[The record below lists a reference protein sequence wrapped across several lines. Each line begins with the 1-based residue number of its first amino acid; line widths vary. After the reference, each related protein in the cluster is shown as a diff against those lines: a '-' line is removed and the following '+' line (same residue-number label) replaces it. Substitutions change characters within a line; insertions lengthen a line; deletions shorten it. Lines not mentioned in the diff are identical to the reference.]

1 LLSHWRGD
9 AFLAPL
15 SKVSDKEDLMIHRA
29 SGSAYA
35 LLLLLFVAAASVHA
49 QDSAAATPSQMRE
62 LRAEV
67 NRLDDALSTVRDD
80 NPRAQEFRDR
90 EKRIREDLQ
99 WLRDEMLKH
108 QQDETKGLAATSK
121 EVESLRNEI
130 RDLRHD
136 IDASFG
142 DASFG
147 DTSTLPA
154 SDTDPAQP
162 AEFDVPE
169 GTQIQ
174 VRLEDPL
181 SSKTS
186 RPEEHVVATIAEP
199 VYGERRGGRPAIPA
213 GTPVRGFVQSVQPA
227 ERPARGGRLD
237 LTFNQL
243 LLGDETVRIDARVID
258 MQQGGLNKHSAG
270 LGAVVG
276 GVLGAVLDGAK
287 GAVVGAILGGGGA
300 VVATSGKDVELP
312 AGTLLTLRLERPLR
326 VARR

>member
-1 LLSHWRGD
+1 
-9 AFLAPL
+9 
-15 SKVSDKEDLMIHRA
+15 MIHRA
-29 SGSAYA
+29 PRPGIA
-35 LLLLLFVAAASVHA
+35 LLLFLFAAAVPALA
-49 QDSAAATPSQMRE
+49 QRSARSATATPSQLRE

-67 NRLDDALSTVRDD
+67 NRLDDALAAVSDD

-108 QQDETKGLAATSK
+108 QQDETKGLAATSD
-121 EVESLRNEI
+121 EVESLRTEI
-130 RDLRHD
+130 RDLRND
-136 IDASFG
+136 VDGSV
-142 DASFG
+142 G
-147 DTSTLPA
+147 DTGTLPA
-154 SDTDPAQP
+154 SDADPAQRT
-162 AEFDVPE
+162 EIDVPD
-169 GTQIQ
+169 GTPVQ

-181 SSKTS
+181 SSRTA
-186 RPEEHVVATIAEP
+186 RPEDRVVATIAEP
-199 VYGERRGGRPAIPA
+199 VYGDRSGGRPAIPA
-213 GTPVRGFVQSVQPA
+213 GTPVRGLVQNVQPA
-227 ERPARGGRLD
+227 ERPAKSGRLD
-237 LTFNQL
+237 LAFNEL
-243 LLGDETVRIDARVID
+243 LLGDQTVRMDARVVD
-258 MQQGGLNKHSAG
+258 MKQGGLNKRNAG

>member
-1 LLSHWRGD
+1 
-9 AFLAPL
+9 
-15 SKVSDKEDLMIHRA
+15 MIHRA
-29 SGSAYA
+29 SRPGIA
-35 LLLLLFVAAASVHA
+35 LLLFLFVATVPALA
-49 QDSAAATPSQMRE
+49 QDSATATPSQLRE

-67 NRLDDALSTVRDD
+67 NRLDDALATVRDD
-80 NPRAQEFRDR
+80 NPRAKEFRDR
-90 EKRIREDLQ
+90 ETRIREDLQ

-108 QQDETKGLAATSK
+108 QQDETRGLAATRN

-130 RDLRHD
+130 RDLRND
-136 IDASFG
+136 IDASV
-142 DASFG
+142 G
-147 DTSTLPA
+147 DTGTLPA
-154 SDTDPAQP
+154 SDEDPAQR

-169 GTQIQ
+169 GTQVQ

-181 SSKTS
+181 SSRTA
-186 RPEEHVVATIAEP
+186 RPEDRVVATIAEP
-199 VYGERRGGRPAIPA
+199 IYGDRSGGRPAIPA
-213 GTPVRGFVQSVQPA
+213 GTPVRGLVRSVQPA

-243 LLGDETVRIDARVID
+243 LLGDETVPMDARVVD
-258 MQQGGLNKHSAG
+258 MQQGGLNKRSAG

-300 VVATSGKDVELP
+300 VVGTSGKDVELP
-312 AGTLLTLRLERPLR
+312 AGTLLTLRVERPLR